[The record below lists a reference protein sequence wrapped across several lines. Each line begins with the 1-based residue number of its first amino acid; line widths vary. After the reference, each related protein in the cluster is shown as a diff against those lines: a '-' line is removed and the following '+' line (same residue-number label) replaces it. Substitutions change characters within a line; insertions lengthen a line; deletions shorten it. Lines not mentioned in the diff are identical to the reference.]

1 MDKKKVL
8 VRYGFIFFSLVFLL
22 SLTSHAALNV
32 MLSDQGSGVKNI
44 TTGNEV
50 SFGNL
55 TVFIWT
61 APSGGTLIYNETFIN
76 VIVNGSWNV
85 MLGAN
90 ASKPLPLEF
99 GRTYYKDYLINNE
112 DVNFSNYTSTID
124 RHFFYSPLGD
134 LSYDD
139 VNGSFSFWNRSTISI
154 FNIFYNLG
162 NVGIN
167 TTNPTQAL
175 NIVGNMN
182 ITGSL
187 LVEVTGGGAAEIGHP
202 SNTASGDF
210 AVAMG
215 QTTTASGQASI
226 ALGYRTNSSGTAS
239 TAMGYRTN
247 ASANFATAMG
257 NSTIAN
263 GTTSTAMGYNTTASG
278 AGSTA
283 MGYTTIARGVASTAI
298 GSSTIASGDTS
309 IAIGVSTIASGSQSM
324 AIGSSTVASGT
335 ISTAIGYRT
344 VAAGQVSTAIGQ
356 AINVSGTNS
365 VGISLSS
372 NSVTAPELNI
382 TTNNIMVIMGG
393 SVGVNTTNPT
403 QTLTVI
409 GNTNISGSLLV
420 EVTGG
425 GAAEIGHPSNT
436 ASGNF
441 AVALGFN
448 AIASGNGSTAM
459 GNRTIANGTESTAM
473 GFSTTASGLRSTA
486 MGYNTTASG
495 AGSTAMGF
503 STTASGD
510 LSTAMGDNT
519 TASGAPSTTMGAST
533 TASGAWSTAM
543 GSGSIASG
551 QASMAMGESTN
562 ASGTRSIAMGYL
574 TVASGTTSIAMGQA
588 INVSGDNSVG
598 INLDSNRKNVSAAN
612 VMVIMGG
619 SVGINITA
627 AETFFRF
634 ESKLIK
640 PGGGTW
646 TAPSDIRLKKNVHP
660 IPNALNKMLQLKGVT
675 YEWKDPQQR
684 PGGTQMGMIAQEVEQ
699 FFPQWVG
706 EDNRGYKTLTFRG
719 FEALTAASFKEQQQI
734 IEQQQ
739 KEIISLRNELA
750 LRSDE
755 LDQLKQLIC
764 ADHPDAEICT
774 K

>member
-76 VIVNGSWNV
+76 VIVNRSWNV

-239 TAMGYRTN
+239 TAMGYSTN

-324 AIGSSTVASGT
+324 AIGSSTVASGPISVAMGESTIASGDTSMATGSSTVASGT

-372 NSVTAPELNI
+372 NSVTAPEFNI

-448 AIASGNGSTAM
+448 AIA
-459 GNRTIANGTESTAM
+459 
-473 GFSTTASGLRSTA
+473 
-486 MGYNTTASG
+486 
-495 AGSTAMGF
+495 
-503 STTASGD
+503 
-510 LSTAMGDNT
+510 
-519 TASGAPSTTMGAST
+519 
-533 TASGAWSTAM
+533 
-543 GSGSIASG
+543 
-551 QASMAMGESTN
+551 
-562 ASGTRSIAMGYL
+562 
-574 TVASGTTSIAMGQA
+574 
-588 INVSGDNSVG
+588 
-598 INLDSNRKNVSAAN
+598 
-612 VMVIMGG
+612 
-619 SVGINITA
+619 
-627 AETFFRF
+627 
-634 ESKLIK
+634 
-640 PGGGTW
+640 
-646 TAPSDIRLKKNVHP
+646 RLP
-660 IPNALNKMLQLKGVT
+660 
-675 YEWKDPQQR
+675 
-684 PGGTQMGMIAQEVEQ
+684 
-699 FFPQWVG
+699 
-706 EDNRGYKTLTFRG
+706 
-719 FEALTAASFKEQQQI
+719 
-734 IEQQQ
+734 
-739 KEIISLRNELA
+739 
-750 LRSDE
+750 
-755 LDQLKQLIC
+755 
-764 ADHPDAEICT
+764 
-774 K
+774 